1 MKNLIFGLVLCLP
14 AGVCLAEQAPP
25 EVQIPPLPKEAY
37 ASCTALDGAL
47 FVDGI
52 PSGIV
57 LTLHSRPRMNA
68 TVTGVLPS
76 AATGVVM
83 GKCKQRLHNLW
94 CQVTWGCLQG
104 YGRTVYLRE
113 GDRSEPLQWGQ
124 VTGVPVDKF
133 LMLHSAPDEGAPQ
146 AVAISPTAKGSV
158 VDCVAGASEQERCA
172 VVWGDNNGW
181 ALTQDL
187 KF

>member
-1 MKNLIFGLVLCLP
+1 MKNIILGLILCLP

-25 EVQIPPLPKEAY
+25 AELIPPLPKEAY
-37 ASCTALDGAL
+37 ANCTALDGAL

-76 AATGVVM
+76 SATGVIK

-113 GDRSEPLQWGQ
+113 GDPSHPQQWAQ
-124 VTGVPVDKF
+124 VTGVPVDTF
-133 LMLHSAPDEGAPQ
+133 LMLRSAPSEEADT
-146 AVAISPTAKGSV
+146 AVAISPTAKVSV
-158 VDCVAGASEQERCA
+158 MDCVAGASGQEWCA
-172 VVWGDNNGW
+172 VVWGDKTGW
-181 ALTQDL
+181 AQKQYL

>member
-37 ASCTALDGAL
+37 ASCAALDGSL

-52 PSGIV
+52 PPEVG

-68 TVTGVLPS
+68 TVTAVLPS
-76 AATGVVM
+76 SATGLVKE
-83 GKCKQRLHNLW
+83 KCKKRLHNLW

-104 YGRTVYLRE
+104 YARTVFLRE
-113 GDRSEPLQWGQ
+113 GAASYPLQWGQ
-124 VTGVPVDKF
+124 VTGVPVDRF
-133 LMLHSAPDEGAPQ
+133 LMLYSAPDETATQ
-146 AVAISPTAKGSV
+146 AVAISPTAKV
-158 VDCVAGASEQERCA
+158 LVLDCVADASGQEWCA
-172 VVWGDNNGW
+172 VVWGDKTGW
-181 ALTQDL
+181 AQKQYLQ
-187 KF
+187 F